1 MQNIVFGILTG
12 STLAVATVGFALV
25 RQTEGF
31 VNIAHGQYLALGAFL
46 GLFFMESWGVSVF
59 LAGFLAVVA
68 VAVLGVV
75 VARLVFDPVRE
86 RGALVLFF
94 SSIGLAY
101 ALYGINQVVFDPAV
115 RAYPVNFGKN
125 IDLGSASITVGEL
138 VVIGIAAASVILLH
152 VFLTRT
158 TLGTWVRAVA
168 ANPELAEV
176 RGVRVRL
183 TSGVVWFIGAGLA
196 ALAGVLIGVLG
207 TVHSEIG
214 WANILMIL
222 AAAVVGGL
230 GNIYGVIAAGLL
242 LGLAMDLSTLVIPTE
257 YRLTVAFAA
266 IIITLLLRPEGLF
279 TVARRKEEVA

>member
-1 MQNIVFGILTG
+1 MQSVVFGILTG
-12 STLAVATVGFALV
+12 ATLAVATVGFALV

-46 GLFFMESWGVSVF
+46 GLFFMESLGVGVF
-59 LAGFLAVVA
+59 VAGILAVVV
-68 VAVLGVV
+68 VATVGVA
-75 VARLVFDPVRE
+75 VARLVFDPVRK
-86 RGALVLFF
+86 RGGLVLFF

-101 ALYGINQVVFDPAV
+101 ALYGTMQILFDPSV
-115 RAYPVNFGKN
+115 RSYPVRFGDT
-125 IDLGSASITVGEL
+125 IELGSVSITVGEL
-138 VVIGIAAASVILLH
+138 IIIGIAAASVVLLH

-168 ANPELAEV
+168 ADPELAQV
-176 RGVRVRL
+176 RGIRVKL
-183 TSGVVWFIGAGLA
+183 TSSVVWFIGSGLA
-196 ALAGVLIGVLG
+196 ALAGVLIGILG

-242 LGLAMDLSTLVIPTE
+242 LGLAMDLSTHVIPTE

-266 IIITLLLRPEGLF
+266 IIVTLLIRPEGLF
-279 TVARRKEEVA
+279 TVARRKEEMA